1 MGAERRPLSLYRRH
15 PPRVSS
21 APAAYFQA
29 VRNTADP
36 VLAYAPSPG
45 MPELVSAVQAYYR
58 GLGVSYEPGH
68 ILITASGSE
77 ALTFLMLCILDEG
90 DEVLIPEPFY
100 PNYNT
105 FVRAAG
111 GVIRPIPTT
120 PAEGYRF
127 ADRARLEALITD
139 RTRAILFSDPG
150 NPTGAVLTA
159 EERRT
164 LADVALEHGLYLV
177 ADEVYREFT
186 YGGQGRATMAALEDL
201 SDHLVL
207 IDSVSKRFSA
217 CGARVGCL
225 ISKNQRLMAEAL
237 KLCQARLSVATLD
250 QQAAAA
256 LYRTAPGYFD
266 AVRQEYRSRRDTVL
280 RKLRAIP
287 GVICADPQG
296 AFYVMAALPIRDADH
311 FQQWL
316 LTDFSGQGET
326 VMFAPGGP
334 FYATPGR
341 GRNEIRIAYVLKPA
355 ALERAMELLA
365 LGLKAYQELEPF
377 EPTA

>member
-1 MGAERRPLSLYRRH
+1 MRD
-15 PPRVSS
+15 
-21 APAAYFQA
+21 
-29 VRNTADP
+29 TADP

-68 ILITASGSE
+68 ILITAGGSE

-127 ADRARLEALITD
+127 SDRTRLEALITD
-139 RTRAILFSDPG
+139 RTRAILLSDPG

-159 EERRT
+159 EERRI
-164 LADVALEHGLYLV
+164 LADVALAHGLYLV
-177 ADEVYREFT
+177 
-186 YGGQGRATMAALEDL
+186 
-201 SDHLVL
+201 
-207 IDSVSKRFSA
+207 
-217 CGARVGCL
+217 
-225 ISKNQRLMAEAL
+225 
-237 KLCQARLSVATLD
+237 
-250 QQAAAA
+250 
-256 LYRTAPGYFD
+256 
-266 AVRQEYRSRRDTVL
+266 
-280 RKLRAIP
+280 
-287 GVICADPQG
+287 
-296 AFYVMAALPIRDADH
+296 ADH

-377 EPTA
+377 DPTA